1 MVLPRTSVFPSS
13 HNAFVPSSIMMS
25 PVMTTQLPLLLSPS
39 NSSPLSLPSPLWK
52 SQAANCQVN
61 LWWEATGQRGD
72 RGQRGEG
79 GRPRY
84 NQMADYW
91 TKRLEFQRHND
102 THLPPSLLLPLDPRP
117 FSHLWPPLS
126 PIDVCCGRNVQRL
139 RRFINRS
146 ARKSK
151 REGSWILGQISSYS
165 VMLRLA
171 HG

>member
-1 MVLPRTSVFPSS
+1 
-13 HNAFVPSSIMMS
+13 MMS
-25 PVMTTQLPLLLSPS
+25 PAMTTQLPL
-39 NSSPLSLPSPLWK
+39 PLSLPFNSFLSTLPPLHCGK
-52 SQAANCQVN
+52 AKRPIARSICGGKRQAS
-61 LWWEATGQRGD
+61 QRGD
-72 RGQRGEG
+72 T

-102 THLPPSLLLPLDPRP
+102 THLPLPPSLLLPCHSTLGH
-117 FSHLWPPLS
+117 SHTSGPLSSRS

-151 REGSWILGQISSYS
+151 REGSWILGQISSY
-165 VMLRLA
+165 
-171 HG
+171 